1 MRMSLYL
8 ETGTAFALADRD
20 ETSQCGAFGVA
31 RDALPDDF
39 RVDDN
44 DVV

>member
-1 MRMSLYL
+1 MSLYL
-8 ETGTAFALADRD
+8 ETSTALALADRD
-20 ETSQCGAFGVA
+20 ETSRCGAFGVA

-39 RVDDN
+39 RVDDD